1 MAGGFCRG
9 RAAPAVESKI
19 FFSRSDRPEIS
30 IRQKLNKEQMEIPGR
45 PCRKEPSWYMMNVSE
60 RQKME
65 TINTPYDDTFRTLL
79 QDCPELV
86 VPLINEL
93 FGTNYT
99 GREVVVSNENE
110 IFLRNPEGK
119 KEKRVTDSNLT
130 LISLKGISKRYH
142 LECQSTADGTM
153 EIRMWEYD
161 AQIALMNKEY
171 RDGVL
176 YVKFP
181 DSAVIYLRSNSN
193 TPDELKICICVGKK
207 EIFYEIPILKVKNY
221 TLNEIF
227 EKQLWM
233 LIPFYIFRYEKEFR
247 IINGDEKRL
256 RSLRMEYEN
265 VAARLDQECQS
276 GRMKPI
282 TGGALCELANN
293 VVEKLAS
300 KYDNVEK
307 EVTEVMGGKVL
318 NYRSKEIF
326 QEAMEKGLEE
336 GRRKGQEEGR
346 EEGLEE
352 GRLEGR
358 LEGSNQKTVELVT
371 KKYQKGDSVSK
382 IAEDLLMSVEE
393 VEEILGK
400 MTVSQ

>member
-9 RAAPAVESKI
+9 KVAYAVESEI
-19 FFSRSDRPEIS
+19 FSTFSRSDRPEIS

-45 PCRKEPSWYMMNVSE
+45 PCRKEPSWYKMNVSE

-161 AQIALMNKEY
+161 AQIALRNKEY

-176 YVKFP
+176 YVNFP

-247 IINGDEKRL
+247 IINGDEERL

-318 NYRSKEIF
+318 NYRSKEIY
-326 QEAMEKGLEE
+326 
-336 GRRKGQEEGR
+336 
-346 EEGLEE
+346 
-352 GRLEGR
+352 LEGCAFGR
-358 LEGSNQKTVELVT
+358 KEGQKESIVQLVT
-371 KKYQKGDSVSK
+371 RKYQLGDSPEK
-382 IAEDLLMSVEE
+382 IAKDLLMSEEE

-400 MTVSQ
+400 TTGSQQ

>member
-1 MAGGFCRG
+1 
-9 RAAPAVESKI
+9 
-19 FFSRSDRPEIS
+19 
-30 IRQKLNKEQMEIPGR
+30 
-45 PCRKEPSWYMMNVSE
+45 MMNVSE

-110 IFLRNPEGK
+110 IFLRNPERK

-176 YVKFP
+176 YVNFP

-193 TPDELKICICVGKK
+193 TPEELKICICVGEK

-227 EKQLWM
+227 KKQLWL

-247 IINGDEKRL
+247 KINGDEKRL

-326 QEAMEKGLEE
+326 REAMEKGLEE
-336 GRRKGQEEGR
+336 GR
-346 EEGLEE
+346 
-352 GRLEGR
+352 
-358 LEGSNQKTVELVT
+358 LEGSNQKTIELVT
-371 KKYQKGDSVSK
+371 KKYQKGDSASK

-393 VEEILGK
+393 VEEILGE

>member
-1 MAGGFCRG
+1 
-9 RAAPAVESKI
+9 
-19 FFSRSDRPEIS
+19 
-30 IRQKLNKEQMEIPGR
+30 
-45 PCRKEPSWYMMNVSE
+45 MMNVSE

-119 KEKRVTDSNLT
+119 KEGKKEKRVTDSNLT

-176 YVKFP
+176 YVNFP

-193 TPDELKICICVGKK
+193 TPDELKICICVGEK

-227 EKQLWM
+227 KKQLWL

-247 IINGDEKRL
+247 KINGDEERL
-256 RSLRMEYEN
+256 HSLRMEYEN

-326 QEAMEKGLEE
+326 REAMEK
-336 GRRKGQEEGR
+336 
-346 EEGLEE
+346 GLEE

>member
-9 RAAPAVESKI
+9 KVAYAVESEI
-19 FFSRSDRPEIS
+19 FSTFSRSDRPEIS
-30 IRQKLNKEQMEIPGR
+30 IRQKLNKEQMEISGR
-45 PCRKEPSWYMMNVSE
+45 PCRKKSSWYMMNVSE

-161 AQIALMNKEY
+161 AQIALRNKEY
-171 RDGVL
+171 RNGVL

-221 TLNEIF
+221 TLKEIF
-227 EKQLWM
+227 EKELWM

-282 TGGALCELANN
+282 TGGALCELANT

-318 NYRSKEIF
+318 NYRSKEIY
-326 QEAMEKGLEE
+326 LE
-336 GRRKGQEEGR
+336 GCAFGR
-346 EEGLEE
+346 EEG
-352 GRLEGR
+352 
-358 LEGSNQKTVELVT
+358 QKESIVQLVT
-371 KKYQKGDSVSK
+371 RKYQLGDSPEK
-382 IAEDLLMSVEE
+382 IAKDLLMSEEE

-400 MTVSQ
+400 TTGSQQ

>member
-1 MAGGFCRG
+1 
-9 RAAPAVESKI
+9 
-19 FFSRSDRPEIS
+19 
-30 IRQKLNKEQMEIPGR
+30 
-45 PCRKEPSWYMMNVSE
+45 
-60 RQKME
+60 ME

-110 IFLRNPEGK
+110 FFLRNPEGK

-221 TLNEIF
+221 TLDEIF

-247 IINGDEKRL
+247 KINGDEERL
-256 RSLRMEYEN
+256 HSLRMEYEN

-293 VVEKLAS
+293 VVKKLAS

-326 QEAMEKGLEE
+326 REAMEKGLEE
-336 GRRKGQEEGR
+336 GR
-346 EEGLEE
+346 
-352 GRLEGR
+352 
-358 LEGSNQKTVELVT
+358 LEGSNQKTIELVT
-371 KKYQKGDSVSK
+371 KKYQKGDSASK

>member
-9 RAAPAVESKI
+9 KVAYAVESEI
-19 FFSRSDRPEIS
+19 FSTFSRSDRPEIS

-45 PCRKEPSWYMMNVSE
+45 PCRKEPSWYKMNVSE

-110 IFLRNPEGK
+110 IFFRNPEGK

-161 AQIALMNKEY
+161 AQIALRNKEY

-193 TPDELKICICVGKK
+193 TPDELKICVCIGQK
-207 EIFYEIPILKVKNY
+207 ELFYEIPILKVKNY
-221 TLNEIF
+221 TLEEIF
-227 EKQLWM
+227 EKELWM

-247 IINGDEKRL
+247 IINGDEERL
-256 RSLRMEYEN
+256 RSLRVEYEN

-282 TGGALCELANN
+282 TGGALCELANT

-318 NYRSKEIF
+318 NYRSKEIY
-326 QEAMEKGLEE
+326 
-336 GRRKGQEEGR
+336 
-346 EEGLEE
+346 
-352 GRLEGR
+352 LEGCAFGR
-358 LEGSNQKTVELVT
+358 KEGQKESIVQLVT
-371 KKYQKGDSVSK
+371 RKYQLGDSPEK
-382 IAEDLLMSVEE
+382 IAKDLLMSEEE

-400 MTVSQ
+400 TTGSQQ